1 LKFEGVTP
9 DPPHAIYGRAC
20 LQPIAQ
26 RLEANRLKI
35 VGFLPDV
42 NVRTVT
48 ADELRP
54 LDPDLRAFQNLNT
67 PEDMAAATRYLQA

>member
-1 LKFEGVTP
+1 L
-9 DPPHAIYGRAC
+9 HAIYGRAC

-26 RLEANRLKI
+26 RLAANRLKI

-42 NVRTVT
+42 KVRTVT